1 MHLLGFPFSM
11 PCTYCAFL
19 FPCHALLWVSS
30 LGAMHLLG
38 LALDYVQLLGFPL
51 SMPCVHLG
59 LLSMPRI
66 SGGPPLR
73 STQWLKADEVEKGS
87 SGTAIRIENPN
98 QFVPLYTDPQ
108 EVLEMRNKVRCHLG
122 RPGCGVPKGV
132 PRATGPRFP
141 ILSLCISPADP

>member
-1 MHLLGFPFSM
+1 M
-11 PCTYCAFL
+11 
-19 FPCHALLWVSS
+19 
-30 LGAMHLLG
+30 
-38 LALDYVQLLGFPL
+38 
-51 SMPCVHLG
+51 
-59 LLSMPRI
+59 
-66 SGGPPLR
+66 
-73 STQWLKADEVEKGS
+73 EKGS

-132 PRATGPRFP
+132 PRTTGPRFP